1 MTLTLTIL
9 TIFSYDP
16 LYSNVHQHNHKKP
29 PFTNL
34 PVKPPFTNP
43 PEKHLYPPI
52 QEAPSY
58 HPTQEAPFTKTTCEA
73 PTYQP
78 TSEAPFYHP
87 TSEAPITTPPVKP
100 PITTPPANPLLPTRE
115 APYYH
120 PTREVPYYH
129 PTHEAPFYYPTC
141 EVPFYH
147 STQEAPFLPTHLWS
161 SGSAGGRS
169 SCSIVPSTQR
179 GVVQTEH
186 RLPTLTI
193 TKAARLKQHLMG
205 VLQDVWGWSR
215 RHVHMQGSTQGETQG
230 WWGLLEHFWY
240 APFHFDIPVL
250 IIPGWNCWLAP
261 CWFAYYNKCEVSI
274 LRPEQ
279 LFLKCGKQHHEP
291 KSKSSGFACRNSHTH
306 THTQPSTVLN
316 KMFHRVLLKNP
327 LLILHKCSRTPASDD
342 EFHHYTL
349 AKHSLCKRIRAIQN
363 LDRGTTL
370 LLQRPSSVGAMQ
382 RLNVGGRWL
391 TPSATAMRRLLHFWW
406 SSASWK

>member
-1 MTLTLTIL
+1 MKP
-9 TIFSYDP
+9 P
-16 LYSNVHQHNHKKP
+16 LNNPPAKP
-29 PFTNL
+29 PFTTP
-34 PVKPPFTNP
+34 PVKP
-43 PEKHLYPPI
+43 
-52 QEAPSY
+52 
-58 HPTQEAPFTKTTCEA
+58 
-73 PTYQP
+73 
-78 TSEAPFYHP
+78 
-87 TSEAPITTPPVKP
+87 PITTPPVKP

-120 PTREVPYYH
+120 PTCEVPYYH
-129 PTHEAPFYYPTC
+129 PTHEAPFYHPTR

-161 SGSAGGRS
+161 GGSAGGRS

-250 IIPGWNCWLAP
+250 IIPGWNCSLEP
-261 CWFAYYNKCEVSI
+261 CWFAYYNKCEVCI

-279 LFLKCGKQHHEP
+279 LFLKCGKQQQHEP

-327 LLILHKCSRTPASDD
+327 LLILHKCSRTLLQMTS
-342 EFHHYTL
+342 FT
-349 AKHSLCKRIRAIQN
+349 
-363 LDRGTTL
+363 TTL
-370 LLQRPSSVGAMQ
+370 LLSIPCAKGYAPYRTWTEG
-382 RLNVGGRWL
+382 RLSCCSGHHRWEQCSGWTWVGGGWL
-391 TPSATAMRRLLHFWW
+391 PQPQRCDDCYTSDEAAPPGSRFWGVNRF
-406 SSASWK
+406 SE